1 MKLSQCQRPT
11 SVDSRGAMAASPD
24 WKAPGS
30 TLNMSNAS
38 VASAAGSAVGSR
50 AVSRGSA
57 SAQQSTAPPQQPGS
71 IFAFNS
77 QSLDAFPLPSQRPG
91 AKGKAVARSLGGAPL
106 GQPPPTSGSA
116 ALRRPPARVLLET
129 TAQALEQQSSGPA
142 SATGKR
148 AAAAAPSGPGSF
160 LAKALVST
168 GVPLP
173 EPAGRGGTI
182 GAGTLRDLTLAIGG
196 DDDCG
201 AAAPKEGSPA
211 TTLPPT
217 TLDALMAVE
226 AGQPGSPGAGQGGL
240 LADRSGYFTNFVLTS
255 ELRTSEDAL
264 AYFLKKQTHKFP
276 VKFLHLVPM
285 DPGYSGFYPYDLV
298 VVDQATAEASPMHYV
313 MTATGM
319 TVFIRDDHVGSLG
332 GPAFHH
338 DALHGS
344 TPPPTPG
351 AHMPE
356 AWAAQE
362 EEATGKGGAAAA
374 VAAAGGKA
382 AAVGKGAKP
391 PAAGPG
397 PAGGGEVKAIG
408 GGGAGRFAESEALA
422 LGQWVTDRAQ
432 WRIIRRRLRFFS
444 QYLPRKFF
452 GQWVENVRFKQFAR
466 MRGHVSNSLPW
477 RQFEALAPVARSM
490 AAQGYA
496 MRHTPLLVWEHPQ
509 KKTAFT
515 PKVFGD
521 VQAAEKVS
529 AERALEVSAKAVA
542 DSFAAAGLELERRRL
557 PPEGEDDS
565 LGGPMAYGP
574 DSGGG
579 APNPAT
585 VSIVGIRL
593 RAEAAARRE
602 KEYGAMVAKLPVL
615 GRLAQYVAFENLM
628 AAAVRTALEGTEAIN
643 AMRRGVGLFECA
655 VSFAVNEALAAEL
668 AAKAAAAAAEAEAA
682 KEEGARGG
690 KGKKGSKKKEE
701 EKKEG
706 GGGGEGG
713 EGEAKKEEAAR
724 PLTEEEK
731 EEAARAAAEAEHK
744 KVVAAELVFS
754 PTKDELQATLLGCLR
769 DAVDLLAM
777 QVTCGD

>member
-57 SAQQSTAPPQQPGS
+57 SAQQSTAPQQQPGS

-356 AWAAQE
+356 AWPPRRRKPRARVGQQQPSPPPGERLRRSERAPSPPPPGPDPR
-362 EEATGKGGAAAA
+362 AGGRLRRS
-374 VAAAGGKA
+374 AAGG
-382 AAVGKGAKP
+382 
-391 PAAGPG
+391 
-397 PAGGGEVKAIG
+397 
-408 GGGAGRFAESEALA
+408 
-422 LGQWVTDRAQ
+422 
-432 WRIIRRRLRFFS
+432 
-444 QYLPRKFF
+444 
-452 GQWVENVRFKQFAR
+452 
-466 MRGHVSNSLPW
+466 
-477 RQFEALAPVARSM
+477 
-490 AAQGYA
+490 
-496 MRHTPLLVWEHPQ
+496 
-509 KKTAFT
+509 
-515 PKVFGD
+515 
-521 VQAAEKVS
+521 
-529 AERALEVSAKAVA
+529 
-542 DSFAAAGLELERRRL
+542 
-557 PPEGEDDS
+557 
-565 LGGPMAYGP
+565 
-574 DSGGG
+574 
-579 APNPAT
+579 
-585 VSIVGIRL
+585 
-593 RAEAAARRE
+593 
-602 KEYGAMVAKLPVL
+602 
-615 GRLAQYVAFENLM
+615 
-628 AAAVRTALEGTEAIN
+628 
-643 AMRRGVGLFECA
+643 
-655 VSFAVNEALAAEL
+655 
-668 AAKAAAAAAEAEAA
+668 
-682 KEEGARGG
+682 RGG
-690 KGKKGSKKKEE
+690 LPSPRRWRWGS
-701 EKKEG
+701 G
-706 GGGGEGG
+706 
-713 EGEAKKEEAAR
+713 
-724 PLTEEEK
+724 
-731 EEAARAAAEAEHK
+731 
-744 KVVAAELVFS
+744 
-754 PTKDELQATLLGCLR
+754 
-769 DAVDLLAM
+769 
-777 QVTCGD
+777 